1 MLSLIV
7 ARSKNHAIGKENKL
21 LWNLPTDMAW
31 FKEKTKGKPIIMG
44 RKTYESIGS
53 KPLPNRMNVVV
64 TSNRISGTYFASSLE
79 NALLTVK
86 DVLDEQVPEIML
98 IGGSQLYHYALSKGL
113 IDRIYLTE
121 VDTEI
126 NGDSFFEFD
135 EDNWQV
141 LFEKPFE
148 DNLNG
153 RFLILERK

>member
-7 ARSKNHAIGKENKL
+7 ARSKNHAIGKDNKL
-21 LWNLPTDMAW
+21 LWDLPTDMAW
-31 FKEKTKGKPIIMG
+31 FKEKTKGKPVIMG

-53 KPLPNRMNVVV
+53 KPLSNRMNVVV
-64 TSNRISGTYFASSLE
+64 TSNRISGTYFACSLK

-86 DVLDEQVPEIML
+86 DVLDEVAPEIML
-98 IGGSQLYHYALSKGL
+98 IGGSQLYRYALSKGL
-113 IDRIYLTE
+113 VDRIYLTE
-121 VDTEI
+121 VDAEI
-126 NGDSFFEFD
+126 DGDSFFEFD

>member
-1 MLSLIV
+1 
-7 ARSKNHAIGKENKL
+7 
-21 LWNLPTDMAW
+21 
-31 FKEKTKGKPIIMG
+31 
-44 RKTYESIGS
+44 
-53 KPLPNRMNVVV
+53 MNVVV
-64 TSNRISGTYFASSLE
+64 TSNRIPGTYFANSLE

-121 VDTEI
+121 VDAEI
-126 NGDSFFEFD
+126 DGDSFFEFD

>member
-7 ARSKNHAIGKENKL
+7 ARSKNHAIGKDNKL

-79 NALLTVK
+79 NALLTIK
-86 DVLDEQVPEIML
+86 D
-98 IGGSQLYHYALSKGL
+98 
-113 IDRIYLTE
+113 
-121 VDTEI
+121 
-126 NGDSFFEFD
+126 
-135 EDNWQV
+135 
-141 LFEKPFE
+141 
-148 DNLNG
+148 
-153 RFLILERK
+153 ILEDILSVIAYYKMKIYIEITS

>member
-21 LWNLPTDMAW
+21 LWDLPTDMAW

-64 TSNRISGTYFASSLE
+64 TSNRISGTYFANSLE

-113 IDRIYLTE
+113 IDRIA
-121 VDTEI
+121 EI
-126 NGDSFFEFD
+126 DGDSFFEFD